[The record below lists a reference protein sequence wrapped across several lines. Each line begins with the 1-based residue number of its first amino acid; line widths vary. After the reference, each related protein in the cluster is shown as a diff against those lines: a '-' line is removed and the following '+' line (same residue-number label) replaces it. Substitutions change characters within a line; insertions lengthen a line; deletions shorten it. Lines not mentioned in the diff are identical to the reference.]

1 MRPLLS
7 FVVSSLTLV
16 LKIVLVSIC
25 IKIEKQIKKSFK
37 HIHENSDKK
46 GFFKSLLN
54 RVVKCNVL

>member
-16 LKIVLVSIC
+16 LKIALVSIC

-37 HIHENSDKK
+37 HIHENSDFSEGLK
-46 GFFKSLLN
+46 GIFQKSFKSSG
-54 RVVKCNVL
+54 